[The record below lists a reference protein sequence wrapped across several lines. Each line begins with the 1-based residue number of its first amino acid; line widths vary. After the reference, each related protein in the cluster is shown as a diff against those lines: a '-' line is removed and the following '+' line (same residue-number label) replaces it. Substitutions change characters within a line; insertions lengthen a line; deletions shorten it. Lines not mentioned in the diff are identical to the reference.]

1 MFLFMDVCGVRFI
14 LKEGKKKCLF
24 VCLLF
29 LFVASPGQNG
39 HLAKELDLVSHHV
52 RTRLDELKRQEVS
65 RLRMLFKAKLD
76 STNVQ
81 SEWAGPGAQVSS
93 GTMMGCVCVQL
104 SRWTTPPS

>member
-1 MFLFMDVCGVRFI
+1 MDKQLTEF
-14 LKEGKKKCLF
+14 CLH
-24 VCLLF
+24 
-29 LFVASPGQNG
+29 QNG

-81 SEWAGPGAQVSS
+81 SEWAGRAGGPGSHTDPLLSPA
-93 GTMMGCVCVQL
+93 GMCVQL

>member
-1 MFLFMDVCGVRFI
+1 MESGPSRLRTVAVKQRSDV
-14 LKEGKKKCLF
+14 LSS
-24 VCLLF
+24 VCVHVLH
-29 LFVASPGQNG
+29 QNG

-81 SEWAGPGAQVSS
+81 SEWAGRACGSGRPHADPCGAPQV
-93 GTMMGCVCVQL
+93 Q
-104 SRWTTPPS
+104 

>member
-1 MFLFMDVCGVRFI
+1 MSSAGV
-14 LKEGKKKCLF
+14 
-24 VCLLF
+24 
-29 LFVASPGQNG
+29 QNG

-81 SEWAGPGAQVSS
+81 SEWGGGSPR
-93 GTMMGCVCVQL
+93 TYDDDVCVQL

>member
-1 MFLFMDVCGVRFI
+1 MRCFVF
-14 LKEGKKKCLF
+14 CLW
-24 VCLLF
+24 
-29 LFVASPGQNG
+29 SHQNG

-81 SEWAGPGAQVSS
+81 SEWVGLAWAWLRASTHGPLLSS
-93 GTMMGCVCVQL
+93 SCTMMVFVCSSADGPRL
-104 SRWTTPPS
+104 PPETV